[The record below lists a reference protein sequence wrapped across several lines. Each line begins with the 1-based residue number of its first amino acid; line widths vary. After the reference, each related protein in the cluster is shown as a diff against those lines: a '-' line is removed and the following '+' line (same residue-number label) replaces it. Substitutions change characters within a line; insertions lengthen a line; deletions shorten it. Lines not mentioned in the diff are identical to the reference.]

1 MLGNMENEPIL
12 AMKLS
17 MKPSKEK
24 QRLRR
29 RALSRRICL
38 GQLVWDCSQKEPRA
52 VTGLIHAHLP
62 ILGRPFMLWIKS
74 SNNIQKMIF
83 GANKFECSDS
93 VKRYCH
99 VARTIM
105 LRELLVSPGNW
116 GSTALEQRS
125 GHDECKVCTKYLRY
139 FLGMAV

>member
-93 VKRYCH
+93 VKRVLPRSKNH
-99 VARTIM
+99 NAARIACVT
-105 LRELLVSPGNW
+105 RELGFHSARAKKW
-116 GSTALEQRS
+116 T
-125 GHDECKVCTKYLRY
+125 
-139 FLGMAV
+139 